1 MTGRRRENPQR
12 GRGYRSG
19 DERSF
24 FPVQQRIQ
32 LRRGW
37 KQAVDAV
44 FVSFG
49 LFAGQRL
56 LPGIGAGSPPGGGQ
70 GVRGLPAPCPLRP
83 PTPPWA
89 AITDGRVFPFRPP
102 LFPFLS
108 RVIWPSPSRCPSQ
121 SAGRASGRR
130 RSCRPHGAAI
140 SSAPRRA
147 YDNKQDVGIC
157 IGAKEHPIQKRG
169 KKGGPLLI
177 HRNDWQKVRKAVTGG
192 YTEKR
197 GFPCFLLVH
206 FQFETL
212 NGSSRRAWRFT
223 GGPAVWAGP
232 AGKLF
237 PVILPARFFAGWMGG
252 AGGRKGAFLQKSPLP
267 SPRNKKGPPRREGRR
282 GGRCIRA
289 MILIRRG
296 SWWGL
301 PSP

>member
-37 KQAVDAV
+37 KQAADAV
-44 FVSFG
+44 FVSFD
-49 LFAGQRL
+49 LYAGQQLR
-56 LPGIGAGSPPGGGQ
+56 PGIGAGSPPGGGQ

-83 PTPPWA
+83 QPRLGA
-89 AITDGRVFPFRPP
+89 AITDGRVFPFKPSLS
-102 LFPFLS
+102 LFPS
-108 RVIWPSPSRCPSQ
+108 RVIWPSPSRCPAQ

-130 RSCRPHGAAI
+130 RSCRPSGAAI

-147 YDNKQDVGIC
+147 YDNKQDDGIC

-232 AGKLF
+232 AGNFSLSSSRQGFLRDGWGARGEGRGLF
-237 PVILPARFFAGWMGG
+237 CKKAPFLPPAT
-252 AGGRKGAFLQKSPLP
+252 
-267 SPRNKKGPPRREGRR
+267 KKGP
-282 GGRCIRA
+282 RA
-289 MILIRRG
+289 EKDDAG
-296 SWWGL
+296 AGA
-301 PSP
+301 